1 MASEISNARLMGQ
14 LEMMRARASQEVGGL
29 EKQAEDPTAS
39 AFASLLR
46 SQVDSVNSAQS
57 TAKSLAQDF
66 ELGTPGVELADVM
79 IAAQKSRVQFEA
91 LTEVRNKLISAYQEI
106 MSMQV

>member
-14 LEMMRARASQEVGGL
+14 LEMMRSQAAQEVGDL
-29 EKQAEDPTAS
+29 DSLSSDPTTS
-39 AFASLLR
+39 EFASLLR
-46 SQVDSVNSAQS
+46 AQVESVNSAQS
-57 TAKSLAQDF
+57 SARSLAQNF

>member
-29 EKQAEDPTAS
+29 DAQAADPMAGE
-39 AFASLLR
+39 FASLLR
-46 SQVDSVNSAQS
+46 SQVESVNNSQQSAR
-57 TAKSLAQDF
+57 SLAQAF
-66 ELGTPGVELADVM
+66 ELGTPGVELVDVM
-79 IAAQKSRVQFEA
+79 VAAQKSRVQFEA
-91 LTEVRNKLISAYQEI
+91 LTEVRNKLITAYQDI